1 MAVTVDT
8 SPNSAWSAPPQRSD
22 GPATLATLSPD
33 TLRAMSRRD
42 LDHAA
47 AEVRRTLIDVVSRTG
62 GHLGPNLGVVE
73 LTFALHRVFDSPRTP
88 IVFDTGHQAYVHK
101 IVTGRAAALPGL
113 RRANGLSGYPSRRES
128 PHDLVENS
136 HASTALSYADGLS
149 RAHALAGD
157 PRPVVAVIGD
167 GAMTGGM
174 AWEALN
180 NLGASERPVV
190 VVLNDNQASYAPTV
204 GAWPRHLARLVDRT
218 GLQRLVQGC
227 GGDPGPATTV
237 GPGTGSLF
245 QMLGLTYLGPVDG
258 HDLAALERVLAQAR
272 DLGRPVLVHCLT
284 QKGHGY
290 PPAET
295 DQVDH
300 LHTVPPA
307 SVRADPGPT
316 TPSGGTRAWTAVF
329 GARLA
334 ELAAQRPD
342 LVAVTAAMAGPT
354 GLSPMARAFPDRVVD
369 VGIAEQHAVTAA
381 AGMAMAGAHPV
392 VALYATF
399 ANRAFDQVLLD
410 VGLHHQ
416 PVTFVLDRAGVTGP
430 DGPSHHGM
438 FDLALFGLVP
448 GFRVA
453 APRDAATL
461 RALLD
466 EAVGFR
472 SPTML
477 RFPKGD
483 PGADLAVVQR
493 WASLDLLHVATGA
506 EVLIVSIGA
515 MARTAVAAARA
526 LGVEGVRASVVD
538 PGWVLPISPYLVTL
552 AARHRVVVTVED
564 GVRANGVGAQLSL
577 RLQDVGA
584 RTSVH
589 VLGLP
594 TDFLPHAERADLLA
608 EHGLD
613 VAGLTRTVAAA
624 VRVRTGSK
632 VRRHGSPRRR
642 PQLELLRGGAEPA
655 LSTGRGIRR
664 RWHSR

>member
-8 SPNSAWSAPPQRSD
+8 SPNPAWSVPPERSA
-22 GPATLATLSPD
+22 GPATLSPD

-42 LDHAA
+42 LDTAA
-47 AEVRRTLIDVVSRTG
+47 EEVRRTLIDVVRRTG

-101 IVTGRAAALPGL
+101 IVTGRAADLPGL
-113 RRANGLSGYPSRRES
+113 RSANGLSGYPSRRES

-180 NLGASERPVV
+180 NLGASERPVI

-218 GLQRLVQGC
+218 GLQRLLQGC
-227 GGDPGPATTV
+227 GGDPGPATTAV
-237 GPGTGSLF
+237 PDAGSLF
-245 QMLGLTYLGPVDG
+245 QALGLTYLGPVDG
-258 HDLAALERVLAQAR
+258 HDLASLERVLVQAR

-284 QKGHGY
+284 QKGRGY

-300 LHTVPPA
+300 LHSVPPA
-307 SVRADPGPT
+307 SGRADPVPLHRSIGA
-316 TPSGGTRAWTAVF
+316 RAWTTVF
-329 GARLA
+329 GERLA

-342 LVAVTAAMAGPT
+342 VVAVTAAMAGPT

-466 EAVGFR
+466 EAVGLR
-472 SPTML
+472 GPTML
-477 RFPKGD
+477 RFPKGG
-483 PGADLAVVQR
+483 PGPDLAVVQR
-493 WASLDLLHVATGA
+493 WATLDLLHVAAGA

-526 LGVEGVRASVVD
+526 LGAEGVRVSVVD

-564 GVRANGVGAQLSL
+564 GVRTNGVGAQLSL

-613 VAGLTRTVAAA
+613 AAGLARTVAAA

-632 VRRHGSPRRR
+632 VRRYGSPRRR
-642 PQLELLRGGAEPA
+642 PQLELLRGGAEPT
-655 LSTGRGIRR
+655 LPTGRGIRR